1 MQEVLVTVKTVQ
13 TDDQGKPDTIE
24 LTCEGEY
31 AVKDGAFLIKYKDA
45 FLAGAETPIS
55 TTIKASSKGSVTV
68 SRSAPYKNRFTLEKG
83 RRCQCL
89 YATPYGTMSMGFF
102 GENIE
107 NNLNDDGGELKLSYT
122 VDINNSL
129 ISRNEMTINIKK
141 V

>member
-13 TDDQGKPDTIE
+13 TDDLGNPDTIE
-24 LTCEGEY
+24 LTSEGQY
-31 AVKDGAFLIKYKDA
+31 AVKNGAFLIKYKDA
-45 FLAGAETPIS
+45 FLAGAETPIL
-55 TTIKASSKGSVTV
+55 TTVKASSEGSVTV

-89 YATPYGTMSMGFF
+89 YTTPYGTMSMGFF

-107 NNLNDDGGELKLSYT
+107 NKLNEEGGELKLSYT
-122 VDINNSL
+122 VDLNNSL
-129 ISRNEMTINIKK
+129 ISRNEMTISIKR